1 MTSGV
6 GLFLPG
12 GGATGCMYQ
21 IAVLAALEDALDGW
35 SANDF
40 SMFLGASSG
49 ATVATALA
57 GSCEVRRMYRALL
70 DPADD
75 YFPLERKHIL
85 KMDIVAWARAGV
97 TVGSAVRKGMSSAI
111 SRSPQASP
119 AALWDELDRLYDSL
133 PAGFFSLDRYER
145 FLSERLSRRGVGNS
159 FKGLA
164 RPLRIIA
171 HDLESGEPVVFGSL
185 GKDDVPVTRACTA
198 SMALPPIFSPVRV
211 GERRFINAGAA
222 QVQLLDVAATEH
234 LSTVVVV
241 NPMVPLCTAWSTEGH
256 SSGEALGERGAL
268 GDRGA
273 MWITDQSNRI
283 SLQALL
289 GESCRRLTDETG
301 IRFIVIEPEPADT
314 LLFTDNPAS
323 FSARRAILEQ
333 VYRTTRERVSKWPL
347 EKLSMI
353 PPPPSDNTE
362 L

>member
-1 MTSGV
+1 MTAGV

-21 IAVLAALEDALDGW
+21 IAVLAALEDALEGW

-40 SMFLGASSG
+40 SLFLGASSG
-49 ATVATALA
+49 ATVATALS
-57 GSCEVRRMYRALL
+57 GNCEVRRMYRALL

-85 KMDIVAWARAGV
+85 KMDIGAWARAGV

-119 AALWDELDRLYDSL
+119 AALWAELDRMYDSL
-133 PAGFFSLDRYER
+133 PAGFFSLDRYEK
-145 FLSERLSRRGVGNS
+145 FLVERLSRRGVSNR
-159 FKGLA
+159 FDDLY
-164 RPLRIIA
+164 RPLRVIA
-171 HDLESGEPVVFGSL
+171 HDLESGGPVIFGSPNEQ
-185 GKDDVPVTRACTA
+185 DVPVARACTA
-198 SMALPPIFSPVRV
+198 SMALPPIFSPVRI
-211 GERRFINAGAA
+211 GARRFINSGAA
-222 QVQLLDVAATEH
+222 QVQLLDVAVSEG
-234 LSTVVVV
+234 LRTVVVV
-241 NPMVPLCTAWSTEGH
+241 NPMVPLCATVGPSAG
-256 SSGEALGERGAL
+256 GEL

-289 GESCRRLTDETG
+289 AEGCRRLTAEYG

-314 LLFTDNPAS
+314 SLFTNNPAS
-323 FSARRAILEQ
+323 FGARRAILEQ

-353 PPPPSDNTE
+353 PPPPSDE
-362 L
+362 SEK